1 MNKPYGLTKSLTSI
15 LLLYALVQ
23 IKDELAIYEL
33 FEFQLKLDSNMFFR
47 MLHRPERFEVQ
58 RTVIDNLPV
67 LEDISAF
74 LLPCRSNNLLTIT
87 KGLISIIKSLDKY
100 TLNTSRIS
108 TNSIRFRNAVI
119 HAKDPV
125 SLFYRDIPNILDDKL
140 LCYCG
145 SEFISKFEFCIKELQ
160 DNYSSLKKELLL
172 FLFEVF
178 NDSQRHSLKKRFE
191 LVEDYLNDKKLKVLY
206 RNIKED
212 TVGDDLWIERIATFI
227 NGSRVPKDWT
237 DEDVADF
244 KIKLKELAN
253 SFLIIEST
261 AGIAEIKFDK
271 TMQDILSKL
280 LKLSKNKQLLI
291 AKKIING

>member
-1 MNKPYGLTKSLTSI
+1 M
-15 LLLYALVQ
+15 
-23 IKDELAIYEL
+23 
-33 FEFQLKLDSNMFFR
+33 
-47 MLHRPERFEVQ
+47 
-58 RTVIDNLPV
+58 
-67 LEDISAF
+67 
-74 LLPCRSNNLLTIT
+74 
-87 KGLISIIKSLDKY
+87 
-100 TLNTSRIS
+100 
-108 TNSIRFRNAVI
+108 
-119 HAKDPV
+119 
-125 SLFYRDIPNILDDKL
+125 
-140 LCYCG
+140 
-145 SEFISKFEFCIKELQ
+145 Q

-212 TVGDDLWIERIATFI
+212 TAGDDLWIERISTFI

-291 AKKIING
+291 AKKIVNG